1 MNIFSFLSNGG
12 ISKFLWIITVFILTL
27 GCMGIAGYEILHN
40 QPINSI
46 VENILAGIFGHV
58 LTLGGAVSVTSLQ
71 GKEKV

>member
-1 MNIFSFLSNGG
+1 
-12 ISKFLWIITVFILTL
+12 
-27 GCMGIAGYEILHN
+27 MGIAGYEILHN